1 MNFIVYMPNWEPSK
15 HLFDD
20 LLLVNYVKAYDS
32 LVNNVVLKR
41 LYNSHIHGKLSFL
54 PFKRFWAYFTKL
66 RKAEIGEGDVV
77 LYLGSNYVSEVA
89 DTGLYES
96 LRKKGAEQVLFLL
109 DVHAARRVDINLAK
123 SLFDIIYIF
132 DESESKRLMVDY
144 YPVPFSAG
152 PSSDVAFVGQDKGRL
167 DLLLSIYERLH
178 ANGLRCAFYLV
189 GVPKEKQ
196 VPLDGVMYGDFVD
209 YNTSLNYILNT
220 NCVLELRV
228 GDVDSYSD
236 RVQKA
241 ITFNKKVLTNN
252 HHVKENPFFKDDMIR
267 IFDTTDQIDIDFVR
281 ESTTRLKYD
290 YDGEYSPINLLKR
303 IEEDLSRGTEN
314 AKQ

>member
-1 MNFIVYMPNWEPSK
+1 MNFIVYMPSWEPIK

-20 LLLVNYVKAYDS
+20 LLLVDYVKAYDS
-32 LVNNVVLKR
+32 LVNNAILKR
-41 LYNSHIHGKLSFL
+41 LYNLHMHGRLSFL
-54 PFKRFWAYFTKL
+54 PFKRVWSHLTEL
-66 RKAEIGEGDVV
+66 RKAEIAEGDIV
-77 LYLGSNYVSEVA
+77 LYLGSNYASEVA

-96 LRKKGAEQVLFLL
+96 LRKKGAKQVLFLL
-109 DVHAARRVDINLAK
+109 DIHAARKIDMNLAK
-123 SLFDIIYIF
+123 SVFDIVYIF
-132 DESESKRLMVDY
+132 DESESKNMMIDY

-167 DLLLSIYERLH
+167 DLLFSIYERLH
-178 ANGLRCAFYLV
+178 SNGLRCAFYII

-196 VPLDGVMYGDFVD
+196 VPLDGVRYGGFVD

-220 NCVLELRV
+220 NCVLELKV

-241 ITFNKKVLTNN
+241 IAYNKKILTNN
-252 HHVKENPFFKDDMIR
+252 HQVKNNPFFNDNMICV
-267 IFDTTDQIDIDFVR
+267 FDNVDQIDIDFVR

-290 YDGEYSPINLLKR
+290 YDDEYSPINFLKR